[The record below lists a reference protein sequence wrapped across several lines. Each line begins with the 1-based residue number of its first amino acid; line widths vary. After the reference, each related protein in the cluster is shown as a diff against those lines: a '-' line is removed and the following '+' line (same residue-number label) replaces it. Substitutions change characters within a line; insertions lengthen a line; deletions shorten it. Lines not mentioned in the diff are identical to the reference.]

1 MSSGTDT
8 EAAILLG
15 GGRASRLGGVDKP
28 ALVVDGRTL
37 AERAFEAAR
46 GCRPIVAV
54 GPPSLGR
61 DGVLLVRED
70 PPFGGPV
77 AAIGAGLAALCD
89 HAPEWMLL
97 LACDLP
103 RAASAVALLRST
115 GPVSDEIDGIV
126 LVDEHGRDQW
136 LAGRYRVHAL
146 RHALS
151 TLGEL
156 PGTPMR
162 RLVERLRL
170 LRVPDSAGASADL
183 DTWDDIRA
191 YQAAVGEENGTR
203 RGTTMPDHTNPVQ
216 PTAPEE
222 LDRWVA
228 ALSAELGIDASA
240 VPIALLLD
248 TTRDVAHGVA
258 RPAGPL
264 STFIVGLAAAREGGT
279 PDAIQRAAS
288 RARELAAG
296 WNE

>member
-1 MSSGTDT
+1 MSGT

-28 ALVVDGRTL
+28 GLIVDGRTL
-37 AERAFEAAR
+37 ADHAFEAAR
-46 GCRPIVAV
+46 DCRPIVAV
-54 GPPSLGR
+54 GPPSLRR

-77 AAIGAGLAALCD
+77 AAIGAGLAALGD

-115 GPVSDEIDGIV
+115 GPVSDEVDGVV

-136 LAGRYRVHAL
+136 LAGRYRVRAL
-146 RHALS
+146 RDALS
-151 TLGEL
+151 RLDEL
-156 PGTPMR
+156 PGTSMR

-170 LRVPDSAGASADL
+170 LRVPDGAGASADL

-191 YQAAVGEENGTR
+191 YHAAVGEENGTR
-203 RGTTMPDHTNPVQ
+203 RGTTMPDHTKPE
-216 PTAPEE
+216 PTAPEV

-228 ALSAELGIDASA
+228 ALSAALGIDASE

-296 WNE
+296 WNG